1 MDPLLKRLTVELGE
15 VALRNAASAI
25 AHKIRAVKARKQDR
39 ETIAELEEIVNGLL
53 ADKSEL
59 LRIARAYEQ
68 ELVAQQI
75 SKQEIEYISQS
86 LVPLLEELMSSS
98 NDPSQNS
105 ASTKEMMEL
114 VTPIL
119 SVEVVTILQLL
130 GFNFKKAIG
139 EPLTEMV
146 AQFISSK
153 APAVAGGQTPR
164 QRPTGSQQRR
174 KR

>member
-1 MDPLLKRLTVELGE
+1 MDPALQSLGVELGE
-15 VALRNAASAI
+15 VALRNAAGTVAD
-25 AHKIRAVKARKQDR
+25 KIRAVKARKQDQ

-75 SKQEIEYISQS
+75 SRQDIEYIFQR
-86 LVPLLEELMSSS
+86 LIPVLQALMASS
-98 NDPSQNS
+98 NNQSHDS
-105 ASTKEMMEL
+105 ASSKEVIDL
-114 VTPIL
+114 VTPLL

-139 EPLTEMV
+139 EPLTELV

-153 APAVAGGQTPR
+153 SPATAGRKKGT
-164 QRPTGSQQRR
+164 QRPPGAQQRR